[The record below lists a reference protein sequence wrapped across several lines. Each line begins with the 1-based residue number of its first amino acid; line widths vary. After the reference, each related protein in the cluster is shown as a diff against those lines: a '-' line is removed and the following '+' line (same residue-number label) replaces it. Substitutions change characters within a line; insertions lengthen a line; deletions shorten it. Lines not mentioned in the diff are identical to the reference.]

1 MSLSHIFENNM
12 KTHFISELFCHIFKN
27 NMKTH
32 FISELFCH
40 ESYQVHISNGFPLDN
55 FVAMATKAIPL

>member
-1 MSLSHIFENNM
+1 MSLS
-12 KTHFISELFCHIFKN
+12 HIFKN

-40 ESYQVHISNGFPLDN
+40 ESYQVHSGNGSSFGQWELATYL
-55 FVAMATKAIPL
+55 VAMVTSLQWQHKRYIPV